1 MNAIEVQG
9 LVKKYPDF
17 MLDHVTFNVPQGCIM
32 GLIGENGAG
41 KTTTLKA
48 LLNLIHRDGGS
59 IRLLGKD
66 LEQGECDAKQEIG
79 VVFEEA
85 GFHDTLNTKDI
96 SKIMRRVFRQW
107 DEALFQTYLT
117 RYELPKEKALK
128 EYSRGMRMKLSIA
141 VAMAHHP
148 KLLIL
153 DEATSGLDPVMRNE
167 ILDDFLEFIQDERH
181 TILLSS
187 HITEDLEK
195 VADYIAFLHKGK
207 LVFSSE
213 KDDLLERYGILHC
226 GAKDAQRIDPADIAG
241 KRSNAFGCDILVRD
255 RALCQRKYRGLAVDH
270 ATLEEIMLFYLKND
284 HRGNL

>member
-1 MNAIEVQG
+1 MGTHCVFEWGDVGEKEFLQRFSAQVQASFG
-9 LVKKYPDF
+9 IVD
-17 MLDHVTFNVPQGCIM
+17 I
-32 GLIGENGAG
+32 
-41 KTTTLKA
+41 
-48 LLNLIHRDGGS
+48 LIHNA
-59 IRLLGKD
+59 
-66 LEQGECDAKQEIG
+66 C
-79 VVFEEA
+79 
-85 GFHDTLNTKDI
+85 
-96 SKIMRRVFRQW
+96 
-107 DEALFQTYLT
+107 
-117 RYELPKEKALK
+117 
-128 EYSRGMRMKLSIA
+128 LSP
-141 VAMAHHP
+141 VSYTH
-148 KLLIL
+148 L
-153 DEATSGLDPVMRNE
+153 EATSGLDPVMRNE

-270 ATLEEIMLFYLKND
+270 ATLE
-284 HRGNL
+284 RCV